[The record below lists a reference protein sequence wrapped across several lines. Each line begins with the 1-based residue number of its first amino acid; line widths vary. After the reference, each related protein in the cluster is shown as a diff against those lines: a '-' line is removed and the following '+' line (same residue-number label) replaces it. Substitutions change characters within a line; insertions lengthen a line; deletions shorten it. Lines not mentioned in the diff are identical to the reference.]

1 MLPSALS
8 ELGLTEEEARVYLA
22 VLELGGSYVS
32 SIAKKAKVHRVV
44 CYKVLDDLAR
54 KGLVSAFTKNKIK
67 HYSVISPEILIKKQE
82 ERLRTA
88 QEILPELLSFTK
100 ALAYKPKIEYYE
112 GTEGMKNIIE
122 DTLTAEDEILGYTN
136 LAAIPKVVPES
147 YLRDY
152 AERKIKKGIKT
163 RMLSPQLPEA
173 LKYLKMYYPREYDLS
188 LTEVLFVNPKQ
199 YPFEYEINIY
209 GDKVGIMSLN
219 PDELIGMI
227 LESPVYAKT
236 QRAIFQLAWLGAT
249 AFVAK

>member
-1 MLPSALS
+1 MLTSILTD
-8 ELGLTEEEARVYLA
+8 LGLDEDESKVYLA

-32 SIAKKAKVHRVV
+32 SIAKKARVHRVV

-54 KGLVSAFTKNKIK
+54 KGLVSAFTKNNIK
-67 HYSVISPEILIKKQE
+67 HYAVTSPEILVQKQE
-82 ERLRTA
+82 ERLKKA
-88 QEILPELLSFTK
+88 QDLLPELLSLTNEM
-100 ALAYKPKIEYYE
+100 AYKPKIEYYE
-112 GTEGMKNIIE
+112 GVEGIKNIFE
-122 DTLTAEDEILGYTN
+122 DTLEAPTEMLGYTN
-136 LAAIPKVVPES
+136 LSAIPKVVPEAF
-147 YLRDY
+147 LRNY
-152 AERKIKKGIKT
+152 AKRKIEKGIKT
-163 RMLSPQLPEA
+163 RMLSPNISDAQ
-173 LKYLKMYYPREYDLS
+173 KYLYNYYPKNFDRNLVEI
-188 LTEVLFVNPKQ
+188 LFVNPKE